1 MRIEKCFFCSSNIYP
16 GHGTIFVRNDSTVF
30 RFCRSKC
37 SKAFKKRKNPRKVK
51 WTKISRKI
59 RGKELLQDK
68 VYEFEHRLQ
77 APPLYDRELVNN
89 TVEAIPRISYIRSK
103 REAMFIKNRILSNKE
118 KMKEDELRILD
129 KHKNLLE
136 DSHKNVLE
144 DKTLEIEHEK
154 KVVKKHAQTN

>member
-16 GHGTIFVRNDSTVF
+16 GHGTVFVRNDSTVF

-37 SKAFKKRKNPRKVK
+37 SKAFKKRKNPRKIK

-68 VYEFEHRLQ
+68 IYEFEHRMQ
-77 APPLYDRELVNN
+77 VPNIYDREVVTK
-89 TVEAIPRISYIRSK
+89 TVEAIPRISCIRNK

-118 KMKEDELRILD
+118 KDKEDELKILE
-129 KHKNLLE
+129 KHMNLIE
-136 DSHKNVLE
+136 E
-144 DKTLEIEHEK
+144 DKEK
-154 KVVKKHAQTN
+154 EVKQKIAKKQAQTN